1 MTLAPRPC
9 VSRLKASYHRSS
21 FHPRRLFPRAFK
33 LSPSVKNNPP
43 STSASFGLTL
53 VPAPSSC
60 PLISLLPFYAF
71 VPPLQGEKDFSLA
84 SHCLGM
90 SPWSPPPGW
99 PPACPST
106 KDEGWLPLC
115 SHRGCFWPSALL
127 SLSVSEPSATGP
139 AWEAGELLFP
149 CCETWDGS
157 SSARAAPCL
166 FLLPF
171 CSLTPESLCSVGS
184 AAC

>member
-1 MTLAPRPC
+1 MEQLPSQEA
-9 VSRLKASYHRSS
+9 VSSCIQIESICQEQPS
-21 FHPRRLFPRAFK
+21 FHECFLWANLGPSTLK
-33 LSPSVKNNPP
+33 LSINLFITILCVHS
-43 STSASFGLTL
+43 
-53 VPAPSSC
+53 
-60 PLISLLPFYAF
+60 
-71 VPPLQGEKDFSLA
+71 PLQGEKDFSLA

-90 SPWSPPPGW
+90 SPWSPPAGW
-99 PPACPST
+99 HPACPSM

-171 CSLTPESLCSVGS
+171 CSLTPKSLCSVGS
-184 AAC
+184 ATC